1 VRQADRAGIRVC
13 GIFREASRRN
23 PAGQPAYKTKGT
35 AVTDI
40 TADAAAP
47 SIPIAEPQR
56 AAATIAAR
64 IDRLPS
70 TRYIWHLVL
79 LLSLGGFFDN
89 FDNGLIAYVAPGL
102 FAAKIFT
109 PTTEGFFDIN
119 GFASLV
125 AATFIGMFVGT
136 MLFSSLSDRFG
147 RRTIFTFALVWY
159 SVATFFMAFQS
170 TPLAIDFWRFL
181 AGIGIGVELITIDTY
196 LSELMP
202 KDRRGQA
209 FAFNQSFQFL
219 AYPMVSLLALG
230 FVPRAPF
237 GFEGW
242 RWVTVI
248 AAAGAIV
255 VWWIRLA
262 LPESPR
268 WLAIHGKTAEAERI
282 TAVMEAKVVAQ
293 SGRPLPLPEVLPD
306 EVEAGRGA
314 WVEMWHGEYRWRT
327 IMLIIFNLLQSIG
340 YYGVASWVPTLLVSQ
355 GITVTKSLLYT
366 FIIALANP
374 AGPLL
379 ASLLADRVHRKWQL
393 VGSCAGLA
401 IFGIAFSQM
410 RDPAW
415 IIIFGVLLTFSTSNL
430 SYSFHAY
437 QAELYPTRIRSRAIG
452 FTYAWSRF
460 STIFVGFMVAF
471 FLRNYGTVGVFVFI
485 ASAMAT
491 CCLVIGAMGPQ
502 TSRLRLE
509 QISR

>member
-1 VRQADRAGIRVC
+1 
-13 GIFREASRRN
+13 
-23 PAGQPAYKTKGT
+23 
-35 AVTDI
+35 VTDI
-40 TADAAAP
+40 AADAVISPVSATQAK
-47 SIPIAEPQR
+47 R

-79 LLSLGGFFDN
+79 LLSLGGFFDV
-89 FDNGLIAYVAPGL
+89 FDNGLIAYIAPGL

-109 PTTEGFFDIN
+109 PTTQGFFDMN

-125 AATFIGMFVGT
+125 ASTFIGMFAGT
-136 MLFSSLSDRFG
+136 LLFSSLSDLFG

-159 SVATFFMAFQS
+159 SLATFAMAFQS
-170 TPLAIDFWRFL
+170 TPLAINFWRFF
-181 AGIGIGVELITIDTY
+181 AGLGIGVELITVDTY

-219 AYPMVSLLALG
+219 AYPTVSLLALG
-230 FVPRAPF
+230 LVPRMPM
-237 GFEGW
+237 GWEGW

-248 AAAGAIV
+248 SAVGAIF
-255 VWWIRLA
+255 VWWIRLS

-268 WLAIHGKTAEAERI
+268 WLAIHGKAADAERI
-282 TAVMEAKVVAQ
+282 TAMIEAKVQAE
-293 SGRPLPLPEVLPD
+293 SGKPLPAPEVLPD

-314 WVEMWHGEYRWRT
+314 WVEMWQGPYRSRT
-327 IMLIIFNLLQSIG
+327 IMLIIFNLLQSVG

-366 FIIALANP
+366 FVIALANP
-374 AGPLL
+374 TGPLL
-379 ASLLADRVHRKWQL
+379 ASVLADRIHRKWQL
-393 VGSCAGLA
+393 VGACASLA
-401 IFGIAFSQM
+401 VFGILFSQM
-410 RDPAW
+410 TTAVG
-415 IIIFGVLLTFSTSNL
+415 IIIAGVLITFSTSNL
-430 SYSFHAY
+430 SYAFHAY

-452 FTYAWSRF
+452 FTYSWSRF

-471 FLRNYGTVGVFVFI
+471 FLRDYGTVGVFVFI
-485 ASAMAT
+485 ATAMVA
-491 CCLVIGAMGPQ
+491 CCLVIAVMGPP
-502 TSRLRLE
+502 TARLRLE